1 MKLAIHGRGLD
12 SDRIPDIVNLIGF
25 AYKRGA
31 TILYSEPLL
40 HEIEGQGIDHP
51 AGDVFDLSQPLSRPR
66 CDLLLVLGGDGTFLS
81 SLGIVQDSGIPVVGI
96 NYGRLGFLTAA
107 EAGAG
112 ESLLEEVL
120 DGKYTVVGR
129 PVLSVRGLSQPLP
142 ADFYPYALNEIA
154 VSGLHQG
161 LVGVTVSIDGRKLPE
176 FWADGLLIATQTGST
191 AYSLSLGGPIV
202 LPGAD
207 VMVVSPIAPH
217 NLNVRPMVVP
227 LSAAID
233 IQVTPVR
240 GGITVSADNHAAE
253 LLPGSSFRVQRAPFD
268 LQCINLTDNSFINA
282 LRTKLHWG
290 EDFRNANEA

>member
-1 MKLAIHGRGLD
+1 MKLAIHASDLD
-12 SDRIPDIVNLIGF
+12 SDRIQDVVNLIWF

-31 TILYSEPLL
+31 TISYSEPLL
-40 HEIEGQGIDHP
+40 RRIEAHEIDHP
-51 AGDVFDLSQPLSRPR
+51 EGWMFDFEKPPVSSD

-81 SLGIVQDSGIPVVGI
+81 SLRIVRDSGIPVVGI

-120 DGKYTVVGR
+120 YGKYTILGR
-129 PVLSVRGLSQPLP
+129 PVLSVQGLFQPLP
-142 ADFYPYALNEIA
+142 PDFYPYALNEIA
-154 VSGLHQG
+154 VSGLHRG
-161 LVGVTVSIDGRKLPE
+161 LVGVTVSINGRKLPE

-202 LPGAD
+202 LPGSD

-217 NLNVRPMVVP
+217 NLNVRPMVIP
-227 LSAAID
+227 LNATVD
-233 IQVTPVR
+233 IQVTPIR
-240 GGITVSADNHAAE
+240 DGITVSADNRSVK
-253 LLPGSSFRVQRAPFD
+253 LPFGFLFRVCRAPFD
-268 LQCINLTDNSFINA
+268 LKCINLTDNSFIDA

-290 EDFRNANEA
+290 EDFRNANEE